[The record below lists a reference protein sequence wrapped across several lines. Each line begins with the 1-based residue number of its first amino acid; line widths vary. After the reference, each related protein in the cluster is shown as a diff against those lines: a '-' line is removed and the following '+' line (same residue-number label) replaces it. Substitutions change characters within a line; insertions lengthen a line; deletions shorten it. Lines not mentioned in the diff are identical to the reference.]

1 MNSITLNLKGL
12 YLSKEEE
19 TLLNISIEEYNDLFP
34 KILTLPKNEFLS
46 QLKRYFQITLVP
58 RNVFLPRDTLNKIL
72 KIIENQIY
80 IKEYDQI
87 DLLIKSIN
95 NINSCIYFEGTNYI
109 PHCNK
114 TSKPIHKCNSKLI
127 ILNNGKYFLC
137 LKCRLIYHNSCV
149 LFHCDNC
156 DQDYYSSIENENK
169 ENEEILKPA
178 TWLKYHCNAVINDY
192 MKCPNCKNVLYLD
205 MKSKNLKCLNCK
217 SEFGQFNIKWTC
229 VICKNEFQ
237 SEAKVYNPYEFKIM
251 KMAVKETLFNSIEA
265 KPDFLPCNDI
275 SQSEIKNYKFQHK
288 KECNGIMYKG
298 ILNKKQIVVCS
309 KCHMLNTYEYHQW
322 LCPICKERFKLKD
335 YQKRRSLSRTNHS
348 DLNYDL
354 NKEDEPKTP
363 NITKKNINNNNS
375 EGIVHSLQE
384 ELNRNN
390 KSKSPVRKIRDFSSN
405 RFIRVPRPDMKF
417 SEENNKNVIHSE
429 RGRKNNNNNNIKNN
443 EHSSDKNIKVFKI
456 SSDDISTDDSCSGIN
471 RIVGGRINRRMVS
484 PFRKDSPKNNNE
496 EIKRKFSNM
505 NIGVININNY
515 NSNNNISSIIR
526 KIPLPMQRGKSP
538 IRGPPSRKDSDIN
551 ESPKINN
558 SNSNNNNN
566 NINIY
571 RVNSSNNNINI
582 NNIEDNIFRA
592 DNYNIIKQIGEGTF
606 GKIYYV
612 EDKNKKKYAMKKI
625 LANAQVEIDALEKEY
640 KMLNSLSNYK
650 LNLIDIYGMETK
662 QLDKTTY
669 VMYVLMDLANRDW
682 EKEILLRSQ
691 KKLYYSEEELL
702 KILYEL
708 TRTFAELQRH
718 NISHRDIK
726 PQNILIFKDN
736 KFKISDF
743 GEAKELMTN
752 NRATVRQTIRGTELY
767 MSPILFQA
775 LQNRINSRYTKHNTF
790 KSDVFSFGLCFL
802 FAASL
807 TYNSLLNI
815 REIFD
820 SVQIQIILSKYLN
833 RYSGKFNNLLFKMLE
848 VDEKNRPD
856 FVELEKI
863 VENNQ

>member
-58 RNVFLPRDTLNKIL
+58 RNVFLPRETLNRLL

-80 IKEYDQI
+80 IKEYEQI
-87 DLLIKSIN
+87 DSLIKSIN
-95 NINSCIYFEGTNYI
+95 NINSCIYYEGINYI

-114 TSKPIHKCNSKLI
+114 TSKAIHKCNSKLI
-127 ILNNGKYFLC
+127 DLSNGKFYLC
-137 LKCRLIYHNSCV
+137 LHCRLIYHSNCV
-149 LFHCDNC
+149 LFHCENC
-156 DQDYYSSIENENK
+156 DQDYYSSIENESK

-192 MKCPNCKNVLYLD
+192 MKCPNCKNILYLD
-205 MKSKNLKCLNCK
+205 IKNKNLKCLNCK
-217 SEFGQFNIKWTC
+217 NEYEQYNIKWTC

-298 ILNKKQIVVCS
+298 MLNKKQIVVCS
-309 KCHMLNTYEYHQW
+309 KCHMLNTYDYHQW

-335 YQKRRSLSRTNHS
+335 YQERRSLSRNHF

-354 NKEDEPKTP
+354 NKDDEPKTP
-363 NITKKNINNNNS
+363 NINKKNIINNN
-375 EGIVHSLQE
+375 EGVVHSLQE

-390 KSKSPVRKIRDFSSN
+390 KSKSPIRKIRDFSSN
-405 RFIRVPRPDMKF
+405 RLIRVPKPDMK
-417 SEENNKNVIHSE
+417 SNDENNKNIIHSE
-429 RGRKNNNNNNIKNN
+429 GGRKNNNNR
-443 EHSSDKNIKVFKI
+443 EHSSDKNIKIFKI
-456 SSDDISTDDSCSGIN
+456 SSDDISTEDSNNGNN

-484 PFRKDSPKNNNE
+484 PYRKDSPKNNNNE
-496 EIKRKFSNM
+496 EIKRKFSNI
-505 NIGVININNY
+505 NIGVINLNNY
-515 NSNNNISSIIR
+515 NSNNNIPSIIR

-538 IRGPPSRKDSDIN
+538 IKNSPSRNDSNIN
-551 ESPKINN
+551 ESPKINDN
-558 SNSNNNNN
+558 Q

-571 RVNSSNNNINI
+571 RVNSNNSEEI
-582 NNIEDNIFRA
+582 IFKA
-592 DNYNIIKQIGEGTF
+592 DDYNIIKQIGEGTF

-612 EDKNKKKYAMKKI
+612 EDKNKKQYAMKKI

>member
-1 MNSITLNLKGL
+1 MSTFNLNIKGL

-19 TLLNISIEEYNDLFP
+19 KLLNIAIEEYNDLFP
-34 KILTLPKNEFLS
+34 KILILPKSEFLS

-58 RNVFLPRDTLNKIL
+58 RNVFLPRETLNRLL

-80 IKEYDQI
+80 IKEYEQI
-87 DLLIKSIN
+87 DSLIKSIN
-95 NINSCIYFEGTNYI
+95 NINSCIYYEGINYI

-114 TSKPIHKCNSKLI
+114 TSKAIHKCNSKLI
-127 ILNNGKYFLC
+127 DLSNGKFYLC
-137 LKCRLIYHNSCV
+137 LHCRLIYHSNCV
-149 LFHCDNC
+149 LFHCENC
-156 DQDYYSSIENENK
+156 DQDYYSSIENESK

-192 MKCPNCKNVLYLD
+192 MKCPNCKNILYLD
-205 MKSKNLKCLNCK
+205 IKNKNLKCLNCK
-217 SEFGQFNIKWTC
+217 NEYEQYNIKWTC

-265 KPDFLPCNDI
+265 KPEFLPCNDI

-298 ILNKKQIVVCS
+298 MLNKKQIVVCS
-309 KCHMLNTYEYHQW
+309 KCHMLNTYDYHQW

-335 YQKRRSLSRTNHS
+335 YQERRSLSRNHF

-354 NKEDEPKTP
+354 NKDDEPKTP
-363 NITKKNINNNNS
+363 NINKKNIINNN
-375 EGIVHSLQE
+375 EGVVHSLQD
-384 ELNRNN
+384 ELNKNN
-390 KSKSPVRKIRDFSSN
+390 KSKSPIRKIRDFSSN
-405 RFIRVPRPDMKF
+405 RLIRVPKPDMK
-417 SEENNKNVIHSE
+417 SNDENNKNVIHSE
-429 RGRKNNNNNNIKNN
+429 GGRKNNNNNNR
-443 EHSSDKNIKVFKI
+443 EHSSDKNIKIFKI
-456 SSDDISTDDSCSGIN
+456 SSDDISTEDSNNGNN
-471 RIVGGRINRRMVS
+471 RIVGGRINRRMIS
-484 PFRKDSPKNNNE
+484 PFRKDSPKNNNNE
-496 EIKRKFSNM
+496 EIKRKFSNI
-505 NIGVININNY
+505 NIGVINLNNY
-515 NSNNNISSIIR
+515 NSNNNIPSIIR

-538 IRGPPSRKDSDIN
+538 IKNSPSRNDSNIN
-551 ESPKINN
+551 ESPKINDN
-558 SNSNNNNN
+558 Q

-571 RVNSSNNNINI
+571 RVNSNNSEEI
-582 NNIEDNIFRA
+582 IFKA
-592 DNYNIIKQIGEGTF
+592 DDYNIIKQIGEGTF

-612 EDKNKKKYAMKKI
+612 EDKNKKQYAMKKI

-807 TYNSLLNI
+807 TYNSLINI

-820 SVQIQIILSKYLN
+820 SIQIQMILNKYLN

-856 FVELEKI
+856 FIELEKI

>member
-1 MNSITLNLKGL
+1 MSTFNLNIKGL

-19 TLLNISIEEYNDLFP
+19 KLLNIAIEEYNDLFP
-34 KILTLPKNEFLS
+34 KILILPKSEFLS

-58 RNVFLPRDTLNKIL
+58 RNVFLPRETLNRLL

-80 IKEYDQI
+80 IKEYEQI
-87 DLLIKSIN
+87 DSLIKSIN
-95 NINSCIYFEGTNYI
+95 NINSCIYYEGINYI

-114 TSKPIHKCNSKLI
+114 TSKAIHKCNSKLI
-127 ILNNGKYFLC
+127 DLSNGKFYLC
-137 LKCRLIYHNSCV
+137 LHCRLIYHSNCV
-149 LFHCDNC
+149 LFHCENC
-156 DQDYYSSIENENK
+156 DQDYYSSIENESK

-192 MKCPNCKNVLYLD
+192 MKCPNCKNILYLD
-205 MKSKNLKCLNCK
+205 IKNKNLKCLNCK
-217 SEFGQFNIKWTC
+217 NEYEQYNIKWTC

-265 KPDFLPCNDI
+265 KPEFLPCNDI

-298 ILNKKQIVVCS
+298 MLNKKQIVVCS
-309 KCHMLNTYEYHQW
+309 KCHMLNTYDYHQW

-335 YQKRRSLSRTNHS
+335 YQERRSLSRNHF

-354 NKEDEPKTP
+354 NKDDEPKTP
-363 NITKKNINNNNS
+363 NINKKNIINNN
-375 EGIVHSLQE
+375 EGVVHSLQE

-390 KSKSPVRKIRDFSSN
+390 KSKSPIRKIRDFSSN
-405 RFIRVPRPDMKF
+405 RLIRVPKPDMK
-417 SEENNKNVIHSE
+417 SNDENNKNIIHSE
-429 RGRKNNNNNNIKNN
+429 GGRKNNNNR
-443 EHSSDKNIKVFKI
+443 EHSSDKNIKIFKI
-456 SSDDISTDDSCSGIN
+456 SSDDISTEDSNNGNN
-471 RIVGGRINRRMVS
+471 RIVGGRINRRMIS
-484 PFRKDSPKNNNE
+484 PFRKDSPKNNNNE
-496 EIKRKFSNM
+496 EIKRKFSNI
-505 NIGVININNY
+505 NIGVINLNNY
-515 NSNNNISSIIR
+515 NSNNNIPSIIR
-526 KIPLPMQRGKSP
+526 KIPLPMKRGKSP
-538 IRGPPSRKDSDIN
+538 IKNSTSRNDSNIN
-551 ESPKINN
+551 ESPKINDN
-558 SNSNNNNN
+558 Q

-571 RVNSSNNNINI
+571 RVNSNNSEEI
-582 NNIEDNIFRA
+582 IFKA
-592 DNYNIIKQIGEGTF
+592 DDYNIIKQIGEGTF

-612 EDKNKKKYAMKKI
+612 EDKNKKQYAMKKI

-752 NRATVRQTIRGTELY
+752 NRTTVKQTIRGTELY

-775 LQNRINSRYTKHNTF
+775 LQNRVHSRYTKHNTF

-807 TYNSLLNI
+807 TYNSLINI

-820 SVQIQIILSKYLN
+820 SIQIQMILNKYLN

-856 FVELEKI
+856 FIELEKI

>member
-1 MNSITLNLKGL
+1 MSTINLNIKGL

-19 TLLNISIEEYNDLFP
+19 KLLNIAVEEYNDLFP
-34 KILTLPKNEFLS
+34 KILILPKSEFLS

-58 RNVFLPRDTLNKIL
+58 RNVFLPRETLNRLL

-80 IKEYDQI
+80 IKEYEQI
-87 DLLIKSIN
+87 DSLIKSIN
-95 NINSCIYFEGTNYI
+95 NINSCIYYEGINYI

-114 TSKPIHKCNSKLI
+114 TSKAIHKCNSKLI
-127 ILNNGKYFLC
+127 DLSNGKFYLC
-137 LKCRLIYHNSCV
+137 LHCRLIYHSNCV
-149 LFHCDNC
+149 LFHCENC
-156 DQDYYSSIENENK
+156 DQDYYSSIENESK

-192 MKCPNCKNVLYLD
+192 MKCPNCKNILYLD
-205 MKSKNLKCLNCK
+205 IKNKNLKCLNCK
-217 SEFGQFNIKWTC
+217 NEYEQYNIKWTC

-298 ILNKKQIVVCS
+298 MLNKKQIVVCS
-309 KCHMLNTYEYHQW
+309 KCHMLNTYDYHQW

-335 YQKRRSLSRTNHS
+335 YQERRSLSRNHF

-354 NKEDEPKTP
+354 NKDDEPKTP
-363 NITKKNINNNNS
+363 NINKKNIINNN
-375 EGIVHSLQE
+375 EGVVHSLQE

-390 KSKSPVRKIRDFSSN
+390 KSKSPIRKIRDFSSN
-405 RFIRVPRPDMKF
+405 RLIRVPKPDMK
-417 SEENNKNVIHSE
+417 SNDENNKNVIHSE
-429 RGRKNNNNNNIKNN
+429 GGRKNNNNNNR
-443 EHSSDKNIKVFKI
+443 EHSSDKNIKIFKI
-456 SSDDISTDDSCSGIN
+456 SSDDISTEDSNNGNN

-484 PFRKDSPKNNNE
+484 PYRKDSPKNNNNE
-496 EIKRKFSNM
+496 EIKRKFSNI
-505 NIGVININNY
+505 NIGVINLNNY
-515 NSNNNISSIIR
+515 NSNNNIPSIIR

-538 IRGPPSRKDSDIN
+538 IKNSPSRNDSNIN
-551 ESPKINN
+551 ESPKINDN
-558 SNSNNNNN
+558 Q

-571 RVNSSNNNINI
+571 RFNSNNSEEI
-582 NNIEDNIFRA
+582 IFKA
-592 DNYNIIKQIGEGTF
+592 DDYNIIKQIGEGTF

-612 EDKNKKKYAMKKI
+612 EDKNKKQYAMKKI

-691 KKLYYSEEELL
+691 KKIYYSEEELL

-820 SVQIQIILSKYLN
+820 SVQIQIILNKYLN

-856 FVELEKI
+856 FIELEKI

>member
-1 MNSITLNLKGL
+1 MSTVNLNIKGL

-19 TLLNISIEEYNDLFP
+19 QLLNIAIEEYNDLFP
-34 KILTLPKNEFLS
+34 KILILPKSEFLS

-58 RNVFLPRDTLNKIL
+58 RNVFLPRETLNRLL

-80 IKEYDQI
+80 IIEYDQI
-87 DLLIKSIN
+87 DSLIKSIN
-95 NINSCIYFEGTNYI
+95 NINSCIYYEGINYI

-114 TSKPIHKCNSKLI
+114 TSKAVHKCNSKLI
-127 ILNNGKYFLC
+127 DLCNGKFYLC
-137 LKCRLIYHNSCV
+137 LQCRLIYHSNCV
-149 LFHCDNC
+149 LFHCENC
-156 DQDYYSSIENENK
+156 DQDYYSSIETESK

-192 MKCPNCKNVLYLD
+192 MKCPNCKNILYLD
-205 MKSKNLKCLNCK
+205 IKNKNLKCLNCK
-217 SEFGQFNIKWTC
+217 NEYEQYSIKWTC

-265 KPDFLPCNDI
+265 KPNFLPCNDI

-298 ILNKKQIVVCS
+298 LLNKKQIVVCS
-309 KCHMLNTYEYHQW
+309 KCHMLNTYDYHQW

-335 YQKRRSLSRTNHS
+335 YEERRSLSRNHF

-354 NKEDEPKTP
+354 NKDDEPKTP
-363 NITKKNINNNNS
+363 NVNKKNIFNNN
-375 EGIVHSLQE
+375 EGVVHSLQD

-390 KSKSPVRKIRDFSSN
+390 KSKSPIRKIRDLSSN
-405 RFIRVPRPDMKF
+405 RIIRVLKPDMK
-417 SEENNKNVIHSE
+417 SNDENNKNVIHSE
-429 RGRKNNNNNNIKNN
+429 RGRKNNNNNR
-443 EHSSDKNIKVFKI
+443 EHSSDKNIKIFKI
-456 SSDDISTDDSCSGIN
+456 SSDEISTEDSNNGNN
-471 RIVGGRINRRMVS
+471 RIVGGRINRRMIS
-484 PFRKDSPKNNNE
+484 PFRKDSPKNNNNE
-496 EIKRKFSNM
+496 EIKRKFSNI
-505 NIGVININNY
+505 NIGVINLNNY
-515 NSNNNISSIIR
+515 NSNNNIPSIIR
-526 KIPLPMQRGKSP
+526 KIPMPMQRGKSP
-538 IRGPPSRKDSDIN
+538 LKNSPSRNDSSIN
-551 ESPKINN
+551 ESPKINDN
-558 SNSNNNNN
+558 QNINIKRVNSNNNNN
-566 NINIY
+566 NEEI
-571 RVNSSNNNINI
+571 
-582 NNIEDNIFRA
+582 IFKA
-592 DNYNIIKQIGEGTF
+592 DDYNIIKQIGEGTF

-612 EDKNKKKYAMKKI
+612 EDKNKKQYAMKKI

-691 KKLYYSEEELL
+691 KKIYYSEDELL

-752 NRATVRQTIRGTELY
+752 NRTTVKQTIRGTELY

-775 LQNRINSRYTKHNTF
+775 LQNRVHSRYTKHNTF

-807 TYNSLLNI
+807 TYNSLINI

-820 SVQIQIILSKYLN
+820 SIQIQMILNRYLN

-856 FVELEKI
+856 FIELEKI

>member
-1 MNSITLNLKGL
+1 MSTVNLNIKGL

-19 TLLNISIEEYNDLFP
+19 QLLNIAIEEYNDLFP
-34 KILTLPKNEFLS
+34 KILILPKSEFLS

-58 RNVFLPRDTLNKIL
+58 RNVFLPRETLNRLL

-80 IKEYDQI
+80 IIEYDQI
-87 DLLIKSIN
+87 DSLIKSIN
-95 NINSCIYFEGTNYI
+95 NINSCIYYEGINYI

-114 TSKPIHKCNSKLI
+114 TSKAVHKCNSKLI
-127 ILNNGKYFLC
+127 DLCNGKFYLC
-137 LKCRLIYHNSCV
+137 LQCRLIYHSNCV
-149 LFHCDNC
+149 LFHCENC
-156 DQDYYSSIENENK
+156 DQDYYSSIETESK

-192 MKCPNCKNVLYLD
+192 MKCPNCKNILYLD
-205 MKSKNLKCLNCK
+205 IKNKNLKCLNCK
-217 SEFGQFNIKWTC
+217 NEYEQYSIKWTC

-265 KPDFLPCNDI
+265 KPNFLPCNDI

-298 ILNKKQIVVCS
+298 LLNKKQIVVCS
-309 KCHMLNTYEYHQW
+309 KCHMLNTYDYHQW

-335 YQKRRSLSRTNHS
+335 YEERRSLSRNHF

-354 NKEDEPKTP
+354 NKDDEPKTP
-363 NITKKNINNNNS
+363 NVNKKNIFNNN
-375 EGIVHSLQE
+375 EGVVHSLQD

-390 KSKSPVRKIRDFSSN
+390 KSKSPIRKNRDLSSN
-405 RFIRVPRPDMKF
+405 RIIRVLKPDMK
-417 SEENNKNVIHSE
+417 SNDENNKNVIHSE
-429 RGRKNNNNNNIKNN
+429 RGRKNNNNR
-443 EHSSDKNIKVFKI
+443 EHSSDKNIKIFKI
-456 SSDDISTDDSCSGIN
+456 STDEISTEDSNNGNN
-471 RIVGGRINRRMVS
+471 RIVGGRINRRMIS
-484 PFRKDSPKNNNE
+484 PFRKDSPKNNNNE
-496 EIKRKFSNM
+496 EIKRKFSNI
-505 NIGVININNY
+505 NIGVINLNNY
-515 NSNNNISSIIR
+515 NSNNNIPSIIR
-526 KIPLPMQRGKSP
+526 KIPMPMQRGKSP
-538 IRGPPSRKDSDIN
+538 LKNSPSRNDSSIN
-551 ESPKINN
+551 ESPKINDN
-558 SNSNNNNN
+558 QNINIKRVNSNNNNN
-566 NINIY
+566 EEI
-571 RVNSSNNNINI
+571 
-582 NNIEDNIFRA
+582 IFKA
-592 DNYNIIKQIGEGTF
+592 DDYNIIKQIGEGTF

-612 EDKNKKKYAMKKI
+612 EDKNKKQYAMKKI

-691 KKLYYSEEELL
+691 KKIYYSEDELL

-752 NRATVRQTIRGTELY
+752 NRTTVKQTIRGTELY

-775 LQNRINSRYTKHNTF
+775 LQNRVHSRYTKHNTF
-790 KSDVFSFGLCFL
+790 KSDVFFFGL
-802 FAASL
+802 
-807 TYNSLLNI
+807 
-815 REIFD
+815 
-820 SVQIQIILSKYLN
+820 
-833 RYSGKFNNLLFKMLE
+833 
-848 VDEKNRPD
+848 
-856 FVELEKI
+856 
-863 VENNQ
+863 

>member
-1 MNSITLNLKGL
+1 MSINNNLNIKGL
-12 YLSKEEE
+12 YLNKEEE
-19 TLLNISIEEYNDLFP
+19 TLLNMLIDEYNDLFP
-34 KILTLPKNEFLS
+34 KILSLPKNKFLS
-46 QLKRYFQITLVP
+46 ELKRYFQITLVP
-58 RNVFLPRDTLNKIL
+58 RNVFLPRETLDKLL
-72 KIIENQIY
+72 KIIENQLY
-80 IKEYDQI
+80 NKEYDQI
-87 DLLIKSIN
+87 DSLIKSIN
-95 NINSCIYFEGTNYI
+95 NVDSCIYFEGTNYI

-127 ILNNGKYFLC
+127 DLNNCQYFLC
-137 LKCRLIYHNSCV
+137 LKCKLIYHNSCV

-156 DQDYYSSIENENK
+156 DQDYYSSIENNK
-169 ENEEILKPA
+169 ENEDQLKPA
-178 TWLKYHCNAVINDY
+178 TWVKYHCNAVINDY

-229 VICKNEFQ
+229 VICKSEFQ

-298 ILNKKQIVVCS
+298 VLNNKQIVVCS

-322 LCPICKERFKLKD
+322 LCPICKERFRLKD

-348 DLNYDL
+348 DLKYNL

-363 NITKKNINNNNS
+363 NISKKNINFNPINNS
-375 EGIVHSLQE
+375 DRIVHSLQE

-390 KSKSPVRKIRDFSSN
+390 KSKSPIKKLRDFSSN
-405 RFIRVPRPDMKF
+405 RLIRVPRPDMKF
-417 SEENNKNVIHSE
+417 DDNNNNNNKVIHSE
-429 RGRKNNNNNNIKNN
+429 RGKKNIANNNN
-443 EHSSDKNIKVFKI
+443 EHSSDKNIKIFKI
-456 SSDDISTDDSCSGIN
+456 SSDDISTDDSGRNI
-471 RIVGGRINRRMVS
+471 GQRINRRMIS
-484 PFRKDSPKNNNE
+484 PFRKESPKNKGE
-496 EIKRKFSNM
+496 EINRKLSN
-505 NIGVININNY
+505 INISNF
-515 NSNNNISSIIR
+515 NSNNNISSVLR
-526 KIPLPMQRGKSP
+526 KIPLPMQKGKSP
-538 IRGPPSRKDSDIN
+538 LKKEPSRKDSDMN

-558 SNSNNNNN
+558 NF
-566 NINIY
+566 NINVY
-571 RVNSSNNNINI
+571 KPNK
-582 NNIEDNIFRA
+582 NIEEEGFKS

-606 GKIYYV
+606 GKIYCV
-612 EDKNKKKYAMKKI
+612 EDKNKNKFAMKKI
-625 LANAQVEIDALEKEY
+625 LANAKVEIDALEKEY
-640 KMLNSLSNYK
+640 KIINSLSNYK
-650 LNLIDIYGMETK
+650 LNLIEIYGMETK

-691 KKLYYSEEELL
+691 KKFYYSEDELM

-708 TRTFAELQRH
+708 TRTFSELERH

-736 KFKISDF
+736 SFKISDF
-743 GEAKELMTN
+743 GEAKELMAN
-752 NRATVRQTIRGTELY
+752 NRTTARQTIRGTELY

-775 LQNRINSRYTKHNTF
+775 LQNRVQSRYTKHNTF

-802 FAASL
+802 FAATL
-807 TYNSLLNI
+807 TYNSLITI

-820 SVQIQIILSKYLN
+820 SIKIQMILSKFLS
-833 RYSGKFNNLLFKMLE
+833 RYSNKFNSILFKMLE

-856 FVELEKI
+856 FIELEKI
-863 VENNQ
+863 IENNS

>member
-1 MNSITLNLKGL
+1 MSTFNLNIKGL

-19 TLLNISIEEYNDLFP
+19 KLLNIAIEEYNDLFP
-34 KILTLPKNEFLS
+34 KILILPKSEFLS

-58 RNVFLPRDTLNKIL
+58 RNVFLPRETLNRLL

-80 IKEYDQI
+80 IKEYEQI
-87 DLLIKSIN
+87 DSLIKSIN
-95 NINSCIYFEGTNYI
+95 NINSCIYYEGINYI

-114 TSKPIHKCNSKLI
+114 TSKAIHKCNSKLI
-127 ILNNGKYFLC
+127 DLSNGKFYLC
-137 LKCRLIYHNSCV
+137 LHCRLIYHSNCV
-149 LFHCDNC
+149 LFHCENC
-156 DQDYYSSIENENK
+156 DQDYYSSIENESK

-192 MKCPNCKNVLYLD
+192 MKCPNCKNILYLD
-205 MKSKNLKCLNCK
+205 IKNKNLKCLNCK
-217 SEFGQFNIKWTC
+217 NEYEQYNIKWTC

-265 KPDFLPCNDI
+265 KPEFLPCNDI

-298 ILNKKQIVVCS
+298 MLNKKQIVVCS
-309 KCHMLNTYEYHQW
+309 KCHMLNTYDYHQW

-335 YQKRRSLSRTNHS
+335 YQERRSLSRNHF

-354 NKEDEPKTP
+354 NKDDEPKTP
-363 NITKKNINNNNS
+363 NINKKNIINNN
-375 EGIVHSLQE
+375 EGVVHSLQE

-390 KSKSPVRKIRDFSSN
+390 KSKSPIRKIRDFSSN
-405 RFIRVPRPDMKF
+405 RLIRVPKPDMK
-417 SEENNKNVIHSE
+417 SNDENNKNVIHSE
-429 RGRKNNNNNNIKNN
+429 GGRKNNNNNNR
-443 EHSSDKNIKVFKI
+443 EHSSDKNIKIFKI
-456 SSDDISTDDSCSGIN
+456 SSDDISTEDSNNGNN
-471 RIVGGRINRRMVS
+471 RIVGGRINRRMIS
-484 PFRKDSPKNNNE
+484 PFRKDSPKNNNNE
-496 EIKRKFSNM
+496 EIKRKFSNI
-505 NIGVININNY
+505 NIGVINLNNY
-515 NSNNNISSIIR
+515 NSNNNIPSIIR

-538 IRGPPSRKDSDIN
+538 IKNSPSRNDSNIN
-551 ESPKINN
+551 ESPKINDN
-558 SNSNNNNN
+558 Q

-571 RVNSSNNNINI
+571 RVNSNNSEEI
-582 NNIEDNIFRA
+582 IFKA
-592 DNYNIIKQIGEGTF
+592 DDYNIIKQIGEGTF

-612 EDKNKKKYAMKKI
+612 EDKNKKQYAMKKI

-752 NRATVRQTIRGTELY
+752 NRTTVKQTIRGTELY

-775 LQNRINSRYTKHNTF
+775 LQNRVHSRYTKHNTF

-807 TYNSLLNI
+807 TYNSLINI

-820 SVQIQIILSKYLN
+820 SIQIQMILNKYLN

-856 FVELEKI
+856 FIELEKI